1 MDYTFEK
8 LETFVKQKKN
18 TLKPNN
24 TNKSNRNLL
33 FNNFLNKFILAI
45 TFIFLSGC
53 LFLAIVTVSF
63 ANNNY
68 PGIAE
73 VFYSISI
80 LLGIIGLI
88 LCFLSGIYFLIRFF
102 IFIRE
107 IPRNSIKDISK
118 VNATNYSEKIQELS
132 TYVSYKKL
140 KEIEILFKI
149 KLNKRTQSQEQSRV
163 IFPLLSLFVVTATIF
178 YFGISEEQLEFQSL
192 YEAITRAGGSI
203 AFLTLIFK
211 LINIFF
217 NQDISVYN
225 ESLIILQEALT
236 IAKEREN
243 SNNSSHQ
250 SDTVVLSRVEYEKL
264 IEELEELED
273 IKAYDEAIA
282 ANDEAI
288 PFEQAIA
295 EIEQNRR

>member
-1 MDYTFEK
+1 MDYTFEQ

-18 TLKPNN
+18 KLKYNN
-24 TNKSNRNLL
+24 TNQNNLFFNNLL
-33 FNNFLNKFILAI
+33 DKFILGI

-53 LFLAIVTVSF
+53 LFLAIVTVSLTK
-63 ANNNY
+63 NNY
-68 PGIAE
+68 PGIAK
-73 VFYSISI
+73 VFYSISL
-80 LLGIIGLI
+80 LLGIIGLL
-88 LCFLSGIYFLIRFF
+88 LCTISGIYFLIKIF
-102 IFIRE
+102 IFLRE
-107 IPRNSIKDISK
+107 IPENSIKDVSK
-118 VNATNYSEKIQELS
+118 VNATNYYEKIQELS

-149 KLNKRTQSQEQSRV
+149 KLNKRTQSKEQSRV

-178 YFGISEEQLEFQSL
+178 YFGISEEQLKFQSL
-192 YEAITRAGGSI
+192 YEAITGAGGSI
-203 AFLTLIFK
+203 AILTLVFQ
-211 LINIFF
+211 LINVFF

-225 ESLIILQEALT
+225 ESLIILQEALI

-243 SNNSSHQ
+243 SNHSRHQ

-295 EIEQNRR
+295 EIEKNRR